1 MASFRVSPVAP
12 LRAAG
17 TAYVEVVRNIPL
29 AVLMVLFFFGF
40 PKLGIAY
47 SPFLSGVIVLSAY
60 TGAFMTETIRAG
72 INTVARGQVDAAR
85 AVGLT
90 FPQVLFVIVLPQ
102 ALRSVV
108 GPLGNLF
115 IALTKNSSIASL
127 IAAAELTHA
136 SRLLINETAQ
146 PLAILVGTAVA
157 YLMLTLPS
165 GLIFGA
171 IERRTA
177 VRR

>member
-1 MASFRVSPVAP
+1 MASFRVSPVPP

-47 SPFLSGVIVLSAY
+47 SPFVSAVIVLSAY

-90 FPQVLFVIVLPQ
+90 FPQVLGLVVLPQ

-108 GPLGNLF
+108 APLGNLF
-115 IALTKNSSIASL
+115 IALTKNTSIAFL
-127 IAAAELTHA
+127 ISTPELTRVTHELA
-136 SRLLINETAQ
+136 FETAQ
-146 PLAILVGTAVA
+146 PLAVFLGTAVA
-157 YLMLTLPS
+157 YLLLTLPS
-165 GLIFGA
+165 GLVFGA
-171 IERRTA
+171 IERRAA